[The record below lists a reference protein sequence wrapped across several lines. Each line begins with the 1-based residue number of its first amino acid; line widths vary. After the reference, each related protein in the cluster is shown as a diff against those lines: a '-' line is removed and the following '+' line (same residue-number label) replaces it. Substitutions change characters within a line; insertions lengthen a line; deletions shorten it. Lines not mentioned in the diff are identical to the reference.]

1 MLRLPSPLGLPPGKR
16 VSIMVMQHRPEAE
29 EEKVLAANL
38 AFYEAMRSLDMARME
53 AVWLQE
59 DWVRCLHP
67 GWELLLGWEEVQRS
81 WAAIFQSTGQML
93 ISISRPLVQIV
104 GDTAW
109 VSCLEDVTVTQAD
122 GFSSALIET
131 TNIFVRHR
139 GRWLLVHRHTTPLP
153 GKTNSPHDQILQ

>member
-1 MLRLPSPLGLPPGKR
+1 MA
-16 VSIMVMQHRPEAE
+16 MQHHPEAE

-38 AFYEAMRSLDMARME
+38 AFYEAMRSLDIARME

-67 GWELLLGWEEVQRS
+67 GWELLLGWEEIQRS
-81 WAAIFQSTGQML
+81 WAAIFHSTGHIL
-93 ISISRPLVQIV
+93 ISISRPLIQIV

-153 GKTNSPHDQILQ
+153 GNANSPHDQLLQ

>member
-1 MLRLPSPLGLPPGKR
+1 
-16 VSIMVMQHRPEAE
+16 MVMQHMPEAE

-59 DWVRCLHP
+59 DCVRCLHP
-67 GWELLLGWEEVQRS
+67 GWELLLGWEEIQRS

-122 GFSSALIET
+122 GFSSALIEA

>member
-1 MLRLPSPLGLPPGKR
+1 M
-16 VSIMVMQHRPEAE
+16 IMQPHSETE

-38 AFYEAMRSLDMARME
+38 AFYEAFRSLDIARME

-81 WAAIFQSTGQML
+81 WAAIFHSTSQVL
-93 ISISRPLVQIV
+93 ISISRPVVQIV
-104 GDTAW
+104 GETAW
-109 VSCLEDVTVTQAD
+109 VSCLEDVTTAQSD
-122 GFSSALIET
+122 DISSALIET

-139 GRWLLVHRHTTPLP
+139 GRWLLVHRHSTPLP
-153 GKTNSPHDQILQ
+153 GKTNSSADGILQ